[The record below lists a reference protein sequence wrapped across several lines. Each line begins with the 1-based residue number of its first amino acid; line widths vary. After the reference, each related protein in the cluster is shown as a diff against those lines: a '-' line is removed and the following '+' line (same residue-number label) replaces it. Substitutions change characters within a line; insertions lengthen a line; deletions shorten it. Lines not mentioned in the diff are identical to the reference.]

1 MCCLRQVRNVYT
13 QCGHGVTLPD
23 EMINC
28 ENSKCRWSPFH
39 PLTCKPPSCLRT
51 CRQNKTFPEQ
61 YNPHINALCPACVA
75 RQQQQQ

>member
-13 QCGHGVTLPD
+13 KCGHGVTLPD

-39 PLTCKPPSCLRT
+39 PATCTPPNCLRT
-51 CRQNKTFPEQ
+51 CKQYKTFPQQ
-61 YNPHINALCPACVA
+61 YSPQIDAFCPACA